1 MSSAWGAVQS
11 GAALRP
17 GRTLGSYPERE
28 WPRAGWLDDA
38 AHRAM
43 GALARRRA
51 GPRHSASQFV
61 DQVTRAGADLAGLG
75 AQQLIARV
83 RDAREQLLIQG
94 PADAVAATAF
104 ALVRE
109 VAARTLGMRH
119 FDSQVMGGWV
129 ILNGMLAEME
139 TGEGKTLTATLPAC
153 TAALAGIPVHIIT
166 VNDYLATRDAQ
177 LMSPLYQVLGLTV
190 GVVTDEVR
198 DHRARQAA
206 YSCDITYCTN
216 KQIAFDYLRDR
227 VSMGPRRGELHQLI
241 AGLRRREGRAAAPSG
256 GLILRGLCFAIVD
269 EADSV
274 LVDEARTPLILSRE
288 TDSEFDA
295 AVCTQALELAAQ
307 LDEKRAEFAVR
318 SSERHIALTEFG
330 KARLAELAA
339 PLGGPWASPRRR
351 QMLVEQALCAR
362 HLYLRDQHYLVRD
375 GSVQIID
382 ENTGRVMPDRSWEF
396 GLHQMVEVKEGCEVT
411 GVRDSLARITYQRF
425 FRRYLRLGAM
435 SGTAREVA
443 AELWSVYGLRV
454 VEVPSHKPSRRSAGP
469 VRVYPTAEA
478 RWAAVVARA
487 RLLHNQQQPVLIG
500 TRTVA
505 ASEHLSDLL
514 TRAGLVHE
522 ALNARQ
528 DRREAEIVARAGQAG
543 RITVATNMAGRGTD
557 IRLAPGVAE
566 VGGLH
571 VIATELNDARRIDRQ
586 LFGRCGRQGEPGSF
600 EVICSLDDEILRGCG
615 PHHITRLL
623 RHINS
628 RRIASSGWLEGI
640 WLRVAQ
646 RRMEWRY
653 ARMRRA
659 LLKREH
665 RLEDALAFAGPME

>member
-1 MSSAWGAVQS
+1 M
-11 GAALRP
+11 
-17 GRTLGSYPERE
+17 LGSYPERLLA
-28 WPRAGWLDDA
+28 RTNWLDETT
-38 AHRAM
+38 HRAM
-43 GALARRRA
+43 GALARRWFRPGARA
-51 GPRHSASQFV
+51 AGFV
-61 DQVTRAGADLAGLG
+61 DQVNGAGAGLPG
-75 AQQLIARV
+75 LPAQRLLERV
-83 RDAREQLLIQG
+83 REVQEQLLRLG
-94 PADAVAATAF
+94 TGDEVAARAF
-104 ALVRE
+104 ALIRE

-190 GVVTDEVR
+190 GVVTEELKDQ
-198 DHRARQAA
+198 RARQAA

-216 KQIAFDYLRDR
+216 KQLAFDYLRDR
-227 VSMGPRRGELHQLI
+227 VSMGTRRGDVQRLI
-241 AGLRRREGRAAAPSG
+241 GGLRRGGGAPAARSG
-256 GLILRGLCFAIVD
+256 ELILRGLCFAIVD

-274 LVDEARTPLILSRE
+274 LVDEARTPLILSRQG
-288 TDSEFDA
+288 DGQFDP
-295 AVCTQALELAAQ
+295 AVYGQALELAAR
-307 LDEKRAEFAVR
+307 LDQKRAEFAVR

-330 KARLAELAA
+330 KARLVELAM
-339 PLGGPWASPRRR
+339 PLGGPWASARRR
-351 QMLVEQALCAR
+351 HMLVEQALSAR

-375 GSVQIID
+375 GCVQIID

-396 GLHQMVEVKEGCEVT
+396 GLHQMVEAKEGCAVT

-435 SGTAREVA
+435 TGTAREVA
-443 AELWSVYGLRV
+443 GELWSVYGLRV

-469 VRVYPTAEA
+469 VRVHPTAEA
-478 RWAAVVARA
+478 RWAEVVARV
-487 RLLHNQQQPVLIG
+487 RLLHNQQRPVLIG
-500 TRTVA
+500 TRSVA
-505 ASEHLSDLL
+505 ASEHLSGLLSRADL
-514 TRAGLVHE
+514 AHE
-522 ALNARQ
+522 VLNARQ
-528 DRREAEIVARAGQAG
+528 DRREAEIIALAGQAG

-566 VGGLH
+566 LGGLH

-600 EVICSLDDEILRGCG
+600 EVVCSLDDEILRSCG

-623 RHINS
+623 RQINWRRGPRTS
-628 RRIASSGWLEGI
+628 RVEGLWLQ
-640 WLRVAQ
+640 VAQ

-659 LLKREH
+659 LLKQEH
-665 RLEDALAFAGPME
+665 RVGDALAFAGPME